1 MATSTPSSALRSR
14 MSDPKR
20 CAANVQVAHH
30 GWVIAHLHRRYRPDA
45 EKPSSL
51 NVRQVSTTA
60 VHRYRLAMAD
70 SDSFDGRVPLL
81 GQLAGEGW
89 FMGMGEVAATKSLTW
104 LASDPRL
111 RAALL
116 AHLGTR
122 AGINLSSV
130 ERLVPESVHDD
141 RSRPDIEMLD
151 ADGHTVAVVE
161 AKFGAHL
168 TDGQV
173 SAYLEVLS
181 RRPVLTPA
189 RCSCSFHQAGWSRRS
204 VYSNGRPPL
213 GPTRHQRTLSSPG
226 MSGSRCGLLS
236 RRRPA
241 MPHSPA
247 TSAS

>member
-1 MATSTPSSALRSR
+1 
-14 MSDPKR
+14 MS
-20 CAANVQVAHH
+20 
-30 GWVIAHLHRRYRPDA
+30 
-45 EKPSSL
+45 
-51 NVRQVSTTA
+51 
-60 VHRYRLAMAD
+60 D

-181 RRPVLTPA
+181 RRSGPHTGALFVLVPPSRVVEAQRILELATTARSDTTPA
-189 RCSCSFHQAGWSRRS
+189 HAVTWDEWLK
-204 VYSNGRPPL
+204 VW
-213 GPTRHQRTLSSPG
+213 T
-226 MSGSRCGLLS
+226 
-236 RRRPA
+236 A
-241 MPHSPA
+241 VA
-247 TSAS
+247 EETSDAALASDLAS